1 MTANQR
7 SYANLLLKGMPPAER
22 ARVLSRMMSD
32 GVPDEEA
39 AVSKAPNVQK
49 RRKYEYKSP
58 HRATGTGPNVHHIPG
73 VPRSIK

>member
-7 SYANLLLKGMPPAER
+7 SYANLLLKGMSPAER
-22 ARVLSRMMSD
+22 ARVLGRMMSD

-39 AVSKAPNVQK
+39 APKAQK

-73 VPRSIK
+73 VARSIK